1 MESHVIG
8 KQPIKNIPVSDD
20 RLSFIYLE
28 RCIINIDGGSL
39 LCNRDNISIRIPVN
53 SLITLIL
60 GPGANITHAAM
71 KLIGSSGCSVNWMGS
86 DQTRF
91 YAYGRSLSTNARY
104 AIKQAEIVSHP
115 TKRLKA
121 AKIMYSMRFNGDF
134 SKYDSLNRLRGA
146 EGARMKTLYS
156 MYAEQ
161 HGIQWNGRIAEWD
174 DISDDDYVNKALT
187 TCNQILYDIEMPI
200 ILGLGAVPQLGIIHN
215 GESIAF
221 ALDVADVFK
230 SHTSIPVAFEIGS
243 EYNSY
248 NNSDE
253 YSVNMKSFDSDVRA
267 LMRKSIAD
275 NNVIHDSIECIQ
287 KILMFDDDMPE
298 IEWMD
303 DNTGLWDSSIEI
315 ITGGLNQA

>member
-71 KLIGSSGCSVNWMGS
+71 KLIGNSGCSVNWMGS
-86 DQTRF
+86 NQTRF

-161 HGIQWNGRIAEWD
+161 YGIEWHGRIAEWD
-174 DISDDDYVNKALT
+174 DIPDYVNKALT
-187 TCNQILYDIEMPI
+187 TCNQILYDIEMSI

-243 EYNSY
+243 EYINY

-253 YSVNMKSFDSDVRA
+253 YFVSMKSFDKDVRT
-267 LMRKSIAD
+267 LMRK
-275 NNVIHDSIECIQ
+275 NNS
-287 KILMFDDDMPE
+287 
-298 IEWMD
+298 
-303 DNTGLWDSSIEI
+303 
-315 ITGGLNQA
+315 

>member
-134 SKYDSLNRLRGA
+134 MKYDSLNRLRGA
-146 EGARMKTLYS
+146 EGARMKALYS

-161 HGIQWNGRIAEWD
+161 YGIEWNGRISEWD
-174 DISDDDYVNKALT
+174 DIPDYV
-187 TCNQILYDIEMPI
+187 
-200 ILGLGAVPQLGIIHN
+200 G
-215 GESIAF
+215 
-221 ALDVADVFK
+221 
-230 SHTSIPVAFEIGS
+230 
-243 EYNSY
+243 
-248 NNSDE
+248 NN
-253 YSVNMKSFDSDVRA
+253 M
-267 LMRKSIAD
+267 I
-275 NNVIHDSIECIQ
+275 
-287 KILMFDDDMPE
+287 
-298 IEWMD
+298 
-303 DNTGLWDSSIEI
+303 
-315 ITGGLNQA
+315 